1 MDSLGG
7 SALTL
12 MIACVSPSSLQVDE
26 TLSTLSYATRAKN
39 IHNRPTVQYDPRE
52 AHIAQLRREIEL
64 LRQENGLLREQLR
77 GGAAGGTGV
86 DASSAAKR
94 QSSCPAHPQ
103 GWMDKPGLCA
113 LTLRAKALCTGSIQ
127 QRAFYLPCMHM
138 LNANTGM
145 PPRGSQPMTPE
156 TSSQLAK
163 HAAGGRP
170 PGATGA
176 GLPAATLPVPWHD
189 VSACFYTAPPVALR
203 SAGCTTAAL
212 QPQWRWQWQRQP
224 AATRGHAGGH
234 AALFVTTR

>member
-103 GWMDKPGLCA
+103 GWMGRPGLCA

-127 QRAFYLPCMHM
+127 QRAFSPKPGILFAMH
-138 LNANTGM
+138 AHATC
-145 PPRGSQPMTPE
+145 
-156 TSSQLAK
+156 K
-163 HAAGGRP
+163 HRH
-170 PGATGA
+170 ATTWK
-176 GLPAATLPVPWHD
+176 PADDTRNIKPV
-189 VSACFYTAPPVALR
+189 
-203 SAGCTTAAL
+203 G
-212 QPQWRWQWQRQP
+212 
-224 AATRGHAGGH
+224 
-234 AALFVTTR
+234 